1 VLLNV
6 FLAIAVDNI
15 SLEDD
20 ENKAEEEA
28 AATETGYVVPMNL
41 ISVVIRERNIGIIT
55 SFFEVKPVFLKPK

>member
-1 VLLNV
+1 LNGKALYRIKMLLYAFFNRVVDVLLNV

-28 AATETGYVVPMNL
+28 AATETGYVY
-41 ISVVIRERNIGIIT
+41 
-55 SFFEVKPVFLKPK
+55 